1 MNSPVNIFSETC
13 RKGNDG
19 RGSSKGTR
27 CAFRL
32 RCEIGDRRA
41 ADEVIG
47 LSRDSAAGSIDPGGL
62 AMDVS
67 ERLLLAAAA
76 ASLMVIAATFLIGFG
91 Y

>member
-32 RCEIGDRRA
+32 RYEIGDRRA
-41 ADEVIG
+41 ADEATG
-47 LSRDSAAGSIDPGGL
+47 PPGGFRRR
-62 AMDVS
+62 VN
-67 ERLLLAAAA
+67 
-76 ASLMVIAATFLIGFG
+76 
-91 Y
+91 

>member
-1 MNSPVNIFSETC
+1 MKLLGC
-13 RKGNDG
+13 LG
-19 RGSSKGTR
+19 
-27 CAFRL
+27 
-32 RCEIGDRRA
+32 
-41 ADEVIG
+41 
-47 LSRDSAAGSIDPGGL
+47 DSAAGSIDHPGGL

>member
-41 ADEVIG
+41 ADEVTG
-47 LSRDSAAGSIDPGGL
+47 LSR
-62 AMDVS
+62 
-67 ERLLLAAAA
+67 
-76 ASLMVIAATFLIGFG
+76 GFRRRVN
-91 Y
+91 

>member
-1 MNSPVNIFSETC
+1 V
-13 RKGNDG
+13 
-19 RGSSKGTR
+19 
-27 CAFRL
+27 RL
-32 RCEIGDRRA
+32 EIG
-41 ADEVIG
+41 G
-47 LSRDSAAGSIDPGGL
+47 LPMKLLGCLGDSAAGSIDPGGL